1 MNGEPLKKH
10 IIDTV
15 KEWQMK
21 IGYRPESMKLYY
33 PAVSLAELLDLPE
46 DAGKNSFRE
55 HFWDLQKKKKLFL
68 ENFPSQKKK
77 TAGS

>member
-46 DAGKNSFRE
+46 DAGKEQLQRALLGFAEKEEAFLGKLSFAE
-55 HFWDLQKKKKLFL
+55 
-68 ENFPSQKKK
+68 
-77 TAGS
+77 

>member
-21 IGYRPESMKLYY
+21 ICYRPESMKLYY
-33 PAVSLAELLDLPE
+33 PAVSLAELLGLPE
-46 DAGKNSFRE
+46 DAGK
-55 HFWDLQKKKKLFL
+55 
-68 ENFPSQKKK
+68 
-77 TAGS
+77 